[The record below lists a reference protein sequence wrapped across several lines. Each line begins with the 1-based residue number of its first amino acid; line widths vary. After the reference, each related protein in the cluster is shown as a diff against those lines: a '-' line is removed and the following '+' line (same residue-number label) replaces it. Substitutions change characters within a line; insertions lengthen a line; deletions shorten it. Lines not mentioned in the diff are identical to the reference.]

1 MEQRP
6 LRAYWEIT
14 RACDLACRHCRAEAA
29 AVPDPAELTTAEG
42 SRLLQRLAAFGE
54 PLPHLVLTGGDPL
67 KRKDEPC
74 PTNLAGGARA
84 LCMSALSS
92 SDRTPSST
100 ATTGCSPNHAD
111 RRRAVVTGGF
121 PAEALSLRTTPT
133 RNSILFST
141 IGRRPDFRQ
150 MFRYLRLVGSFV
162 KHWIGAFVL
171 LGGVVARAGQIPEVV
186 ATGKEPGVRACAE
199 CHAINGVGGSGSAS
213 LAGLSAEYIS
223 DQIANYRKGLRG
235 RAYPRTHPSAMM
247 QAVARAVDD
256 GDLREAAQYFASL
269 ELRPW
274 LRVVEADTVPTGG
287 RAEPIGRR
295 IVEMPE
301 AQGRW
306 FVADVPDRDSQEGRG
321 IGHDR
326 RCRTDDALR
335 AVSRRRPA
343 WCGSRAAHCRT
354 ITRLPCAPA
363 DRHAGRRTARRWCGS
378 DDGGGGE
385 AIGGRD
391 AGDCRVHR
399 VPHAVTHS
407 VPLSISSRDLKRQ
420 RP

>member
-1 MEQRP
+1 
-6 LRAYWEIT
+6 
-14 RACDLACRHCRAEAA
+14 
-29 AVPDPAELTTAEG
+29 
-42 SRLLQRLAAFGE
+42 
-54 PLPHLVLTGGDPL
+54 
-67 KRKDEPC
+67 
-74 PTNLAGGARA
+74 
-84 LCMSALSS
+84 
-92 SDRTPSST
+92 
-100 ATTGCSPNHAD
+100 
-111 RRRAVVTGGF
+111 
-121 PAEALSLRTTPT
+121 
-133 RNSILFST
+133 
-141 IGRRPDFRQ
+141 

-306 FVADVPDRDSQEGRG
+306 FVAYVP
-321 IGHDR
+321 IG
-326 RCRTDDALR
+326 TLKKGEAL
-335 AVSRRRPA
+335 VTT
-343 WCGSRAAHCRT
+343 GG
-354 ITRLPCAPA
+354 
-363 DRHAGRRTARRWCGS
+363 AGRTMRCAQCH
-378 DDGGGGE
+378 GGDLRGVG
-385 AIGGRD
+385 
-391 AGDCRVHR
+391 R
-399 VPHAVTHS
+399 VPPIAGRSPGYLARQLTDMQAGARHGAGAALMMAAVAR
-407 VPLSISSRDLKRQ
+407 LSEDDMLAIAAYTASLT
-420 RP
+420 P